1 MRYLLDTN
9 TLIYVLNARP
19 GHQSLIERFD
29 REDPED
35 LAASSITLAELRYG
49 IARSRR
55 REANRRALRT
65 VLEALNVV
73 AFDAPAA
80 ERYGTV
86 RAELEAAGKPIGP
99 LDTLIAAHALSLDL
113 TLVTG
118 NTREFARVRRLRCE
132 DWIAA
137 V

>member
-19 GHQSLIERFD
+19 GHRAALERFD
-29 REDPED
+29 REDPDD
-35 LAASSITLAELRYG
+35 LAASSITLAELCYG
-49 IARSRR
+49 VAKSRQ
-55 REANRRALRT
+55 REANRRALRF

-73 AFDAPAA
+73 AFDAHAA

-86 RAELEAAGKPIGP
+86 RADLEAMGKPIGP

-113 TLVTG
+113 TLVTS
-118 NTREFARVRRLRCE
+118 NTREFSRVRRLRHE
-132 DWIAA
+132 DWISR
-137 V
+137 

>member
-19 GHQSLIERFD
+19 NHQAVIERFD
-29 REDPED
+29 RQAPED
-35 LAASSITLAELRYG
+35 LAASSVTLAELRYG
-49 IARSRR
+49 IAKSRR
-55 REANRRALRT
+55 HEANRRTLKR

-73 AFDAPAA
+73 PFDARAA
-80 ERYGTV
+80 ETYGPL

-99 LDTLIAAHALSLDL
+99 LDTLIAAHALSLGV

-118 NTREFARVRRLRCE
+118 NTREFSRIPHLRLE
-132 DWIAA
+132 NWIPQ
-137 V
+137 